1 MASEGRAHRRLT
13 PGGAEPLSPP
23 KKWRAITL
31 ATLLW
36 VPGYWAILVGVVST
50 TSDKPAPETGLLIAF
65 GLCLVPFVFIVLAFL
80 TGHPRAPGAVVR
92 AMGLAL
98 LVGIPAS
105 ALAADA
111 VTGLVAGMGAGGIAA
126 LRRDDG
132 HEIKSRAVAVLVV
145 AAWTFLTLRTV
156 APVALLLAPV
166 LPFTA
171 IGVADHLADRHRE
184 RELEGSPSRRR

>member
-1 MASEGRAHRRLT
+1 MAKPRRSLT
-13 PGGAEPLSPP
+13 PAGAEPLSPP

-36 VPGYWAILVGVVST
+36 VPGYWSILVGVVST
-50 TSDKPAPETGLLIAF
+50 ASDKRAAPEAGLMMAF

-80 TGHPRAPGAVVR
+80 SGHPRAPGAVLR

-132 HEIKSRAVAVLVV
+132 HEIKSRALAVLLV

-156 APVALLLAPV
+156 APVALLLGPI

-171 IGVADHLADRHRE
+171 IGVADHLSDRRRE
-184 RELEGSPSRRR
+184 REIERR